1 MSSYLK
7 DCFPQPLLDDIVKG
21 NCLPFIGSGFS
32 LNAIVPKGKQM
43 LMWDA
48 LGKKLGESL
57 PDYQYANALD
67 AISAYGHEFSRNKLI
82 EKLNDVLLVDQIRP
96 GEAHKSFAK
105 LPFKLICTTNF
116 DFLLEQSYVYC
127 KPILDESQLSI
138 SSNDNSVSVLKMHGD
153 LHHPNKLVAT
163 EEDYDLFI
171 ERNPVFATYLANLLI
186 TKTPLFLGY
195 SIDDPDFRQVFK
207 VVNERLG
214 STKRPAYTI
223 KLNASHHEIS
233 KFERRGVKV
242 INVIDKKI
250 GYGKLFEQIFNELD
264 AYWKGEI
271 LKAGTFTQEESQ
283 SEILIKD
290 ENKNRLCF
298 FSIPFQFLS
307 FYKQNIFPI
316 AESYGFVPITADEVL
331 TQGDTILAKISALI
345 DKSELLIMDVS
356 GSNRNVLLE
365 LGMAA
370 NRINDKRKI
379 LLIKDKD
386 DVIPIDIAGVMF
398 IERPNNL
405 FTNYEEFYLQIESWF
420 RDFAGDYSEYFA
432 NEPARLMSKNEYR
445 AAVVASITLLEQTL
459 RNKIVITDTKFSY
472 RAVPLFQMVKIAL
485 EQQLINNN
493 EYKSIRETLDIR
505 NTIVHAVKD
514 YHITKD
520 RAKRMVDTIN
530 KIVKRLG
537 EITLNL

>member
-1 MSSYLK
+1 MTTFLSDY
-7 DCFPQPLLDDIVKG
+7 FPQPLLDDIVRG

-32 LNAIVPKGKQM
+32 LNATVPKGKQM

-48 LGKKLGESL
+48 LGKKLGEYL

-67 AISAYGHEFSRNKLI
+67 AISAYGHEFSRNKLV
-82 EKLNDVLLVDQIRP
+82 EKLSEVLLLDQIRP
-96 GEAHKSFAK
+96 GETHKAFAK

-138 SSNDNSVSVLKMHGD
+138 SSNDNSVSILKMHGD

-171 ERNPVFATYLANLLI
+171 ERNPVFATFLANLLI

-223 KLNASHHEIS
+223 KLNATHHEIS

-242 INVIDKKI
+242 INIIEKRLT
-250 GYGKLFEQIFNELD
+250 YSKLFEQLFNELHT
-264 AYWKGEI
+264 YWKNEI

-298 FSIPFQFLS
+298 FSIPFQLLS

-316 AESYGFVPITADEVL
+316 AENYGFVPITADEVL
-331 TQGDTILAKISALI
+331 TPGDTILAKISALI
-345 DKSELLIMDVS
+345 DKSELLIMDIS
-356 GSNRNVLLE
+356 GSNKNVLLE

-370 NRINDKRKI
+370 QRITDKKKI

-386 DVIPIDIAGVMF
+386 DILPIDVAGLIS
-398 IERPNNL
+398 IEKPNNL
-405 FTNYEEFYLQIESWF
+405 FTNYEDFYRTIENWF
-420 RDFAGDYSEYFA
+420 RDFASDYDEYFA
-432 NEPARLMSKNEYR
+432 NEPSRLMAKSEYR
-445 AAVVASITLLEQTL
+445 AAIVASITLLEQVL
-459 RNKIVITDTKFSY
+459 RNKIVITETQFSY

-485 EQQLINNN
+485 EQNLIELA
-493 EYKSIRETLDIR
+493 EYKKIREGLDIR
-505 NTIVHAVKD
+505 NTIVHAVKEF
-514 YHITKD
+514 HVTKD
-520 RAKRMVDTIN
+520 RAKRLVDTIN
-530 KIVKRLG
+530 KIVKRLRS
-537 EITLNL
+537 